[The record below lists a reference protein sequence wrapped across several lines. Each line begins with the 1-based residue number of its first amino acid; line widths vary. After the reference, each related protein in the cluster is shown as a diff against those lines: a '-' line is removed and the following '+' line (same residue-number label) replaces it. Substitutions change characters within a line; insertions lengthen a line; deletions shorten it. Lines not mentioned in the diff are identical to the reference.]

1 MIKLIHNCPNCG
13 ATLRHDGYC
22 EYCKTKIRYANELEI
37 QRLAYH
43 VKPIEM
49 LLKVV
54 KEDHTILIPVRGH
67 ISSLN
72 LSREN
77 DYPTFY
83 GDNQVLS
90 SMSSQTNVSFEFDG
104 RLIDLEEED
113 DK

>member
-1 MIKLIHNCPNCG
+1 MKLLHNCPNCG
-13 ATLRHDGYC
+13 APLRHDGYC

-72 LSREN
+72 LSHEN
-77 DYPTFY
+77 DGPTFY

-90 SMSSQTNVSFEFDG
+90 VMSPQTNVSFEFDG
-104 RLIDLEEED
+104 CLVDLEEMKER
-113 DK
+113 